1 MGGYGVGGYPLWYY
15 LIQPVIAGFV
25 GYLTNVLALEMTFR
39 PIEFFGIELFRIK
52 GQPWGFF
59 GWQGIIP
66 TKSEKMASIC
76 FDLMTT
82 KLLNL
87 KEIFDRLD
95 PKRFSEVME
104 DAIMLMLDSI
114 VEEVAMKY
122 MPNVWSMLP
131 KKVKDEIIV
140 VMNIESET
148 FLTTFMEEVKEH
160 IDDVL
165 DIKQMTVA
173 ACVREKRLVNK
184 IFQECGDKEFTFIRR
199 SGFYFGFLFG
209 LIQMGVFFVYDA
221 SWVLPFFGFLVG
233 WATNWVA
240 LKVIFRPLNPIKI
253 GCFSLHGIFLKRQ
266 MEVSETFAR
275 VNCVEI
281 LHTKAIWEE
290 ILSGP
295 KSKNFFAMLRAH
307 SIVFTERLV
316 GGMKPITIAAMGSQQ
331 FSEMKEEIAQ
341 KIADKLPS
349 VMPHSYEYTTEAL
362 DMENTIRERMQKL
375 PYPEFEGV
383 LHPAFEEDEILLILV
398 GGLLGLVAGGI
409 QVVAMY

>member
-1 MGGYGVGGYPLWYY
+1 
-15 LIQPVIAGFV
+15 
-25 GYLTNVLALEMTFR
+25 
-39 PIEFFGIELFRIK
+39 
-52 GQPWGFF
+52 
-59 GWQGIIP
+59 
-66 TKSEKMASIC
+66 
-76 FDLMTT
+76 MTT

-104 DAIMLMLDSI
+104 DPILLMLDSI

-122 MPNVWSMLP
+122 MPNVWTMLP
-131 KKVKDEIIV
+131 KRVKDEIVV

-165 DIKQMTVA
+165 DIKTMTVA

-209 LIQMGVFFVYDA
+209 LIQMGVFFAYNA
-221 SWVLPFFGFLVG
+221 AWVLPFFGFCVG
-233 WATNWVA
+233 WATNWLA
-240 LKVIFRPLNPIKI
+240 LKVIFRPLNPVKV
-253 GCFSLHGIFLKRQ
+253 GCLTIHGIFLKRQ
-266 MEVSETFAR
+266 AEVSETFAR

-290 ILSGP
+290 MLTGP

-316 GGMKPITIAAMGSQQ
+316 GGMKPLTIAAMGSQQ
-331 FSEMKEEIAQ
+331 YTEMKEEIAT
-341 KIADKLPS
+341 KIAEKIPS

-375 PYPEFEGV
+375 SYPEFEGV
-383 LHPAFEEDEILLILV
+383 L
-398 GGLLGLVAGGI
+398 
-409 QVVAMY
+409 

>member
-1 MGGYGVGGYPLWYY
+1 MLLVLYRFIFLLKY
-15 LIQPVIAGFV
+15 LQNT
-25 GYLTNVLALEMTFR
+25 LLAPHT
-39 PIEFFGIELFRIK
+39 
-52 GQPWGFF
+52 

-82 KLLNL
+82 KLINL

-95 PKRFSEVME
+95 PKRFKEVME
-104 DAIMLMLDSI
+104 DAVLLMLDSI
-114 VEEVAMKY
+114 VTEVAMKY
-122 MPNVWSMLP
+122 MPNVWSLLP
-131 KKVKDEIIV
+131 KAVKDEVIV

-148 FLTTFMEEVKEH
+148 FLTSFMEEVKEH
-160 IDDVL
+160 IDDIL

-209 LIQMGVFFVYDA
+209 LIQMGIFFVYNA

-233 WATNWVA
+233 WATNWLA
-240 LKVIFRPLNPIKI
+240 LKVIFRPLNPIKV
-253 GCFSLHGIFLKRQ
+253 GCFTIHGIFLKRQ

-281 LHTKAIWEE
+281 LHTKAIWET
-290 ILSGP
+290 ILYGP
-295 KSKNFFAMLRAH
+295 RSKNFYAMLRAH

-316 GGMKPITIAAMGSQQ
+316 GGMKPIAIAALGSEQ

-341 KIADKLPS
+341 KIAEKLPS

-362 DMENTIRERMQKL
+362 DMENTIKERMQKL
-375 PYPEFEGV
+375 SYPEFEGV
-383 LHPAFEEDEILLILV
+383 L
-398 GGLLGLVAGGI
+398 
-409 QVVAMY
+409 

>member
-1 MGGYGVGGYPLWYY
+1 
-15 LIQPVIAGFV
+15 
-25 GYLTNVLALEMTFR
+25 
-39 PIEFFGIELFRIK
+39 
-52 GQPWGFF
+52 
-59 GWQGIIP
+59 
-66 TKSEKMASIC
+66 
-76 FDLMTT
+76 
-82 KLLNL
+82 
-87 KEIFDRLD
+87 
-95 PKRFSEVME
+95 ME
-104 DAIMLMLDSI
+104 DPILLMLDSI

-122 MPNVWSMLP
+122 MPNAWTMLP
-131 KKVKDEIIV
+131 KRVKDEIVV

-165 DIKQMTVA
+165 DIKTMTVS

-221 SWVLPFFGFLVG
+221 AWVLPFFGFCVG
-233 WATNWVA
+233 WATNWLA
-240 LKVIFRPLNPIKI
+240 LKVIFRPLNPIKV
-253 GCFSLHGIFLKRQ
+253 GCLTIHGIFLKRQ
-266 MEVSETFAR
+266 AEVSETFAR

-290 ILSGP
+290 MLTGP

-316 GGMKPITIAAMGSQQ
+316 GGMKPLTIAAMGSQQ
-331 FSEMKEEIAQ
+331 YTEMKEEIAT
-341 KIADKLPS
+341 KIAEKIPS

-375 PYPEFEGV
+375 SYPEFEGV
-383 LHPAFEEDEILLILV
+383 L
-398 GGLLGLVAGGI
+398 
-409 QVVAMY
+409 